1 MSTMLVGKKVFTVTS
16 STSSSISRE
25 ETLSKDMFEAVKKR
39 NITGDQAGVDG
50 ILDEGKVNLGTFVEE
65 GGKKRTVLKMLLE
78 DCVNGDKI
86 VQRQLDQNVRQLEVD
101 KDSIEYGTQIAFEG
115 IFGMDNS
122 LKQMV
127 VVKELLGL
135 RTSAKEGEQRDAFTR
150 CLSTCSCSFGA
161 ANWRIFH
168 FQFSLP
174 PNSWFLICLF
184 PNRLIGHPVIATLI
198 HTKWKKTQW

>member
-16 STSSSISRE
+16 STTSSSSRE

-39 NITGDQAGVDG
+39 NITGDQADVDG
-50 ILDEGKVNLGTFVEE
+50 ILDEGKVNLGTFIEE

-78 DCVNGDKI
+78 DCVNGDNI

-115 IFGMDNS
+115 IFGLDSS

-150 CLSTCSCSFGA
+150 CLSTC
-161 ANWRIFH
+161 
-168 FQFSLP
+168 
-174 PNSWFLICLF
+174 
-184 PNRLIGHPVIATLI
+184 PVLLV
-198 HTKWKKTQW
+198 

>member
-1 MSTMLVGKKVFTVTS
+1 MSTMLVGKKVFTMTS
-16 STSSSISRE
+16 STTSSRE
-25 ETLSKDMFEAVKKR
+25 ESLAKDMFEAVKKR
-39 NITGDQAGVDG
+39 NITGDQADVDG
-50 ILDEGKVNLGTFVEE
+50 ILDEGKVNLGTFLKE

-78 DCVNGDKI
+78 DCVNGDNI

-115 IFGMDNS
+115 IFGLDSS

-150 CLSTCSCSFGA
+150 CLSTC
-161 ANWRIFH
+161 
-168 FQFSLP
+168 
-174 PNSWFLICLF
+174 
-184 PNRLIGHPVIATLI
+184 PVLLV
-198 HTKWKKTQW
+198 

>member
-16 STSSSISRE
+16 STSSISRE

-39 NITGDQAGVDG
+39 NITGDQADVDG
-50 ILDEGKVNLGTFVEE
+50 ILDEGKVNLGTFLKE
-65 GGKKRTVLKMLLE
+65 GGKKRTVLRMLLE
-78 DCVNGDKI
+78 NCVNGDKI

-135 RTSAKEGEQRDAFTR
+135 RTSAKEGEQRDVFTR
-150 CLSTCSCSFGA
+150 CLSTC
-161 ANWRIFH
+161 
-168 FQFSLP
+168 
-174 PNSWFLICLF
+174 
-184 PNRLIGHPVIATLI
+184 PVLLV
-198 HTKWKKTQW
+198 